1 MRTACSAARLQ
12 QQESSGSSSQGHD
25 GCDSLSGC
33 ALGGSRCSGAS
44 RGGGSWGCLGGV
56 GACGGVL
63 GDLLQDVLWERTEV
77 GMQIRD
83 CQVPGLA
90 LGVSVSGLAWLALN
104 MHALAVATLPSW
116 VTCMLDSSHAAKLG
130 NEMMI
135 GFDKHVQQAGG
146 AAAYRAGGCEVGATH
161 TSVQPVHST
170 ASGHGSLLL
179 ARHSV
184 CTSRVYGLCAARL
197 GTSCSHS

>member
-33 ALGGSRCSGAS
+33 ALGGSRCSGAG

-77 GMQIRD
+77 GMQNKRLSGSWP
-83 CQVPGLA
+83 CPRCGYVW
-90 LGVSVSGLAWLALN
+90 LGMAGTEHACLGGSHTTKLGN
-104 MHALAVATLPSW
+104 MHAR
-116 VTCMLDSSHAAKLG
+116 
-130 NEMMI
+130 
-135 GFDKHVQQAGG
+135 Q
-146 AAAYRAGGCEVGATH
+146 
-161 TSVQPVHST
+161 
-170 ASGHGSLLL
+170 
-179 ARHSV
+179 
-184 CTSRVYGLCAARL
+184 
-197 GTSCSHS
+197 

>member
-1 MRTACSAARLQ
+1 MGAGAAAPA
-12 QQESSGSSSQGHD
+12 GAAAAGV
-25 GCDSLSGC
+25 
-33 ALGGSRCSGAS
+33 ALVVLAPAVAFLGTFFRMSCGKEHR
-44 RGGGSWGCLGGV
+44 WGCK
-56 GACGGVL
+56 
-63 GDLLQDVLWERTEV
+63 T
-77 GMQIRD
+77 RD

-116 VTCMLDSSHAAKLG
+116 ATCMLDSSHAAKLG
-130 NEMMI
+130 IEMMI